1 MAKKFKEQKM
11 SYNTAKIVQ
20 NLKAQGE
27 DFEWYPTSKEMI
39 DIIIT
44 CINKNLHTDKLGGDY
59 FDKPHRIL
67 DIGAGDGRVLK
78 WFKEAFGSQSYMIE
92 LADEH
97 IKSYDFGFVVGRDF
111 FATSIIEKEFDM
123 VFCNPPYSEFEN
135 FATRIIKEANAHY
148 IALIL
153 PQRWRESEKIKLA
166 LQSRKN
172 IEYEPLI
179 LGEFDFENADRKAR
193 AKVDVVFIKLE
204 NSWKSEDAFTQ
215 FLREEFNLNFD
226 ELENLQD
233 WRKQTEEE
241 EKFNQKC
248 EKIEKHD
255 LIKALTNAYN
265 AELFEFNESL
275 KSLNKVNVKLLAI
288 LDIKKDKLVEG
299 IRKTL
304 KELKGKYWNVL
315 FNELDSIRSRITSP
329 YREILSSQVARDANL
344 DFTPENIYTI
354 LIWLIRNANIYI
366 ERSFLDLFDR
376 LSRGGNAMKYKSNER
391 FLVDSWRYN
400 KDEIAKTPHKLDYRI
415 VISYGANDYEIVDMI
430 RAIANNLGY
439 KSNFSAQLDC
449 PRYSSNIAFVE
460 STQGEIYTDKGE
472 ILLEYKAYKNKNV
485 HIKFNKD
492 FLGELNL
499 AVGKIRQWIR
509 DKHEARAEFK
519 DLKEESFK
527 KIFDKGLLI
536 EPKNTP
542 LCLEYNA
549 ESELNLSEDK
559 PSLNQNEPSLFSEL

>member
-1 MAKKFKEQKM
+1 M
-11 SYNTAKIVQ
+11 
-20 NLKAQGE
+20 
-27 DFEWYPTSKEMI
+27 
-39 DIIIT
+39 
-44 CINKNLHTDKLGGDY
+44 
-59 FDKPHRIL
+59 
-67 DIGAGDGRVLK
+67 
-78 WFKEAFGSQSYMIE
+78 
-92 LADEH
+92 
-97 IKSYDFGFVVGRDF
+97 
-111 FATSIIEKEFDM
+111 
-123 VFCNPPYSEFEN
+123 
-135 FATRIIKEANAHY
+135 
-148 IALIL
+148 
-153 PQRWRESEKIKLA
+153 
-166 LQSRKN
+166 
-172 IEYEPLI
+172 
-179 LGEFDFENADRKAR
+179 
-193 AKVDVVFIKLE
+193 
-204 NSWKSEDAFTQ
+204 
-215 FLREEFNLNFD
+215 
-226 ELENLQD
+226 
-233 WRKQTEEE
+233 
-241 EKFNQKC
+241 
-248 EKIEKHD
+248 
-255 LIKALTNAYN
+255 
-265 AELFEFNESL
+265 
-275 KSLNKVNVKLLAI
+275 AI